1 VVIPHDARK
10 RLGIH
15 QGDKVLVVIHPAGNA
30 LVLFKVEAVRD
41 ILASMIRGLSRIEQD
56 LAAMPESE
64 TAEER

>member
-1 VVIPHDARK
+1 
-10 RLGIH
+10 
-15 QGDKVLVVIHPAGNA
+15 VVIHPAGNA